1 MLFKHY
7 ADFKFLKNLFLIF
20 IGFFVFPLNA
30 QFYEYTHPEL
40 EWQSFDTEHFTFHFH
55 QGTRRTAFTAAKI
68 IEDIYPAV
76 TGLYDFRPKDR
87 IHVIIKDTDDYSN
100 GGAFFFNNKIEIW
113 ANNLDYVMRGTKN
126 WLRDV
131 ITHEFTHMVSIQKTI
146 KTSLT
151 FPYGFFQWFGYEKE
165 RRKDVGDDQ

>member
-68 IEDIYPAV
+68 IED
-76 TGLYDFRPKDR
+76 L
-87 IHVIIKDTDDYSN
+87 
-100 GGAFFFNNKIEIW
+100 
-113 ANNLDYVMRGTKN
+113 
-126 WLRDV
+126 LRA
-131 ITHEFTHMVSIQKTI
+131 
-146 KTSLT
+146 
-151 FPYGFFQWFGYEKE
+151 
-165 RRKDVGDDQ
+165 